1 MKKTRVLLI
10 DDEVM
15 FTRLVRLNLER
26 TGLYEVREEND
37 GSKGYAATRDFK
49 PDVILLDVMM
59 RECPGPEVARQIRA
73 DRSLDATRIIFVT
86 ATPLEPTQ
94 TGDIL
99 GQIPFITKPAPIM
112 QIMRSIDR
120 MCGIEGRTTEG
131 AAA

>member
-49 PDVILLDVMM
+49 PDEIGRASC
-59 RECPGPEVARQIRA
+59 RERV
-73 DRSLDATRIIFVT
+73 
-86 ATPLEPTQ
+86 
-94 TGDIL
+94 
-99 GQIPFITKPAPIM
+99 
-112 QIMRSIDR
+112 
-120 MCGIEGRTTEG
+120 
-131 AAA
+131 